1 MLPPLEMTGGVMV
14 SYIGYT
20 VFTDVSL
27 SVCRHLKN
35 QQSILRLWRGP
46 SPKACIPVD
55 NPNY

>member
-1 MLPPLEMTGGVMV
+1 MTGGVMV

-35 QQSILRLWRGP
+35 QPSILRLWRGP
-46 SPKACIPVD
+46 SPRVCILVD